1 MPKPQTNRIIQR
13 VVRLSPEEDKA
24 LGAAAEQAG
33 FNTQASYLRSLALKQ
48 RGEARTISRI
58 DRDMQKQIWKQ
69 VAGMG
74 RNLNQIAFK
83 MNSEVFVYPEEVKR
97 LESQISALRDD
108 LQKLIE
114 SKPEEKPEAGS

>member
-24 LGAAAEQAG
+24 LGAAAELAG
-33 FNTQASYLRSLALKQ
+33 FNTQASYLRSIALKQ

-83 MNSEVFVYPEEVKR
+83 MNSEVFVYPEEIKR